1 MASTYTTA
9 TCTVATTR
17 SRAFTT
23 RAVIQCLPRAFTIR
37 AMITRERLQNC
48 TRFTR
53 EYSLQGTRKYVVTH
67 EYNYSPVVTHEHNYS
82 PVVTREH
89 YL

>member
-1 MASTYTTA
+1 MASTYIYDSNMYCSYVPLTRVHLPLI
-9 TCTVATTR
+9 VA
-17 SRAFTT
+17 
-23 RAVIQCLPRAFTIR
+23 V
-37 AMITRERLQNC
+37 ITRERLQNC

-53 EYSLQGTRKYVVTH
+53 EYSLQGTRKYVVTR
-67 EYNYSPVVTHEHNYS
+67 EHDYS

>member
-17 SRAFTT
+17 SRVFTT
-23 RAVIQCLPRAFTIR
+23 HAVITHEQ
-37 AMITRERLQNC
+37 LQNC
-48 TRFTR
+48 TTR

-67 EYNYSPVVTHEHNYS
+67 EYNYSL
-82 PVVTREH
+82 VVTREH

>member
-1 MASTYTTA
+1 MASMYTTV
-9 TCTVATTR
+9 TCTVATTC

-23 RAVIQCLPRAFTIR
+23 CAVIQYSPRVFTTR
-37 AMITRERLQNC
+37 AVITRERLQNH

-53 EYSLQGTRKYVVTH
+53 KYFLQGTRKYVVTRGITTRVVTR
-67 EYNYSPVVTHEHNYS
+67 EYNYSPVVTY
-82 PVVTREH
+82 EH